1 MNTTHPLR
9 HRLWRLIALATAFI
23 SCGNPA
29 VRCADVAPPASPR
42 NYHVDS
48 RTGLDANPGTRDQ
61 PWKSLRPLSTVTFIP
76 GDSVRFARGSAFEGG
91 FAVNQSGTSNAPI
104 VLMADG
110 EGAAPRFTNPLLSVL
125 NGNAI
130 QINASH
136 VVVDGLFF
144 ERCPPNPVQADIRK
158 LGAVFLA
165 HNANNC
171 VVRNCEMT
179 RTPIGVTVYGQHN
192 LVTRNHIHDNNEP
205 IQPHWGPMG
214 VVICGSHNEVS
225 HNRFENYAAPSNEYG
240 HDGGAIEI
248 NDRSLP
254 KEDVHIHHNLSLRNQ
269 GFVEWVG
276 RVKQDNF
283 WIHHNVCMDFQS
295 FLGFTGPCTNIRVE
309 HNTVVRVLAHDE
321 ADSED
326 VIFWSYFGGNTN
338 IAFRNNI
345 FVYDPARVELMF
357 ARGELNHSHNLFYR
371 TDLASLPRQANR
383 DAYQRKILGGGAHL
397 REGDVVGGP
406 LFVDAT
412 KGDFRLKRGSPAIG
426 AGAELGYAVD
436 FDGRP
441 IPASR
446 RPDIGAFQLVMDGE

>member
-1 MNTTHPLR
+1 
-9 HRLWRLIALATAFI
+9 
-23 SCGNPA
+23 
-29 VRCADVAPPASPR
+29 
-42 NYHVDS
+42 
-48 RTGLDANPGTRDQ
+48 
-61 PWKSLRPLSTVTFIP
+61 
-76 GDSVRFARGSAFEGG
+76 
-91 FAVNQSGTSNAPI
+91 
-104 VLMADG
+104 MAKG
-110 EGAAPRFTNPLLSVL
+110 EGAMPRFTNPRLSVL

-136 VVVDGLFF
+136 VIVDGLWF

-165 HNANNC
+165 PSANDC

-192 LVTRNHIHDNNEP
+192 LITRNHIHDNNEP
-205 IQPHWGPMG
+205 IQPHWGPMC
-214 VVICGSHNEVS
+214 VVLCGSYNEVWY
-225 HNRFENYAAPSNEYG
+225 NRFENYTAPSNEYG

-248 NDRSLP
+248 NDRSSP
-254 KEDVHIHHNLSLRNQ
+254 KEAVHIRHNLCLRNQ
-269 GFVEWVG
+269 GFIEWVG

-295 FLGFTGPCTNIRVE
+295 FLGSTGPCTNIRVE
-309 HNTVVRVLAHDE
+309 HNTVVRVLTHDA

-326 VIFWSYFGGNTN
+326 VIFWNYFGGNTN

-371 TDLASLPRQANR
+371 TDLASLPRQANHA
-383 DAYQRKILGGGAHL
+383 AYQRKVLDGGAHP
-397 REGDVVGGP
+397 REGDLFGDP
-406 LFVDAT
+406 LFVDST
-412 KGDFRLKRGSPAIG
+412 KGDFHLKQGSPAIG
-426 AGAELGYAVD
+426 AGADLGYSID

-441 IPASR
+441 IPAGR
-446 RPDIGAFQLVMDGE
+446 RPNMGAYQSAKDGEGTGR